1 MYILPGLGKQVLST
15 QNTCVRIIAHI
26 SYTLCM
32 CYLKSV
38 SFMEFLMDFCI
49 YDGILDAIQITDKKL
64 LHFKL
69 SKSIKF
75 YV

>member
-1 MYILPGLGKQVLST
+1 
-15 QNTCVRIIAHI
+15 
-26 SYTLCM
+26 M

-49 YDGILDAIQITDKKL
+49 YDDTLDAIQIADKKL

-69 SKSIKF
+69 SKSGQILCVDKTDF
-75 YV
+75 PKLGHI